1 VKELIPKFTDRRKE
15 KFEDWLEDNSR
26 VEIKNEGKDLM
37 LKNVCSKSVVIEN
50 GVYTTLLEK
59 GEEIKLKLGFDVRI
73 EGRLFTVFDCE
84 KA

>member
-1 VKELIPKFTDRRKE
+1 MKELIPKFTDRRKE

-26 VEIKNEGKDLM
+26 VEIKNEGKDLI
-37 LKNVCSKSVVIEN
+37 LKNICSKSVVIEN
-50 GVYTTLLEK
+50 GVYTTFLEK